1 MMNNP
6 IRTTVLFVLLLT
18 FTARATAQQ
27 GLQIA
32 AVFQKYGKQKGVTMV
47 ELSKE
52 VLDAYRMNL

>member
-32 AVFQKYGKQKGVTMV
+32 AVFQKYGKSCPKKCWTPTG
-47 ELSKE
+47 
-52 VLDAYRMNL
+52 